1 MARKG
6 QKFKTY
12 SFEIKK
18 KAVEM
23 RLQGIPKAKVA
34 EELGIQDI
42 SRLKV
47 WMRKYRKEGF
57 SGLVDRRGRR
67 KEYKED
73 LERRLKWLEMEN
85 EVLKKWFE
93 ILTREGKR

>member
-1 MARKG
+1 MAKKG
-6 QKFKTY
+6 QTFKTY
-12 SFEIKK
+12 SFELK

-73 LERRLKWLEMEN
+73 LERRLKWLEVEN

>member
-12 SFEIKK
+12 SFELKK

-67 KEYKED
+67 KEYKD

>member
-1 MARKG
+1 MAKKG
-6 QKFKTY
+6 QTFKTY
-12 SFEIKK
+12 RFELKK

>member
-12 SFEIKK
+12 SFELKK

>member
-1 MARKG
+1 MAKKG
-6 QKFKTY
+6 QTFKTY
-12 SFEIKK
+12 SFELKK

-67 KEYKED
+67 IEYKED

>member
-12 SFEIKK
+12 SFELKK

-67 KEYKED
+67 KEHKED

>member
-1 MARKG
+1 MAKKE

-12 SFEIKK
+12 SFELKK

-67 KEYKED
+67 IEYKED

>member
-1 MARKG
+1 MAKKG
-6 QKFKTY
+6 QTFKTY
-12 SFEIKK
+12 SFELKK

-57 SGLVDRRGRR
+57 AGLVDRRGRR
-67 KEYKED
+67 KEYKD

-85 EVLKKWFE
+85 EILKK
-93 ILTREGKR
+93 

>member
-1 MARKG
+1 MAKKG
-6 QKFKTY
+6 QTFKTY
-12 SFEIKK
+12 SFVLKK

>member
-1 MARKG
+1 MAKKE

-12 SFEIKK
+12 SFELKK

-47 WMRKYRKEGF
+47 W
-57 SGLVDRRGRR
+57 
-67 KEYKED
+67 
-73 LERRLKWLEMEN
+73 
-85 EVLKKWFE
+85 
-93 ILTREGKR
+93 